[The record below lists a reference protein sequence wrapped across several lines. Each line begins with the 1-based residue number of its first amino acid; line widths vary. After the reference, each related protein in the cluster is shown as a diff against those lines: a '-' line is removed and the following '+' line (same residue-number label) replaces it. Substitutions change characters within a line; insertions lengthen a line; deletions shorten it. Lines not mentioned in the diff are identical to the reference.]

1 MRNAMD
7 PRRHLNIRLLAAVLF
22 GSLFLGAAVTLAQ
35 QGATYVQ
42 IAADSCSGT
51 KLKLELD
58 GVTPPQQ
65 ARLRVTRDSDGQVVV
80 DEPVTLNSGRYYW
93 SGLLAPL
100 GKYRAQLFDVSQKT
114 TPLGLAYAF
123 NNNDIL
129 KDFIEGE
136 RGEIVHLTRGGDE
149 STNIPQTQIKILPV
163 DKLPSSNGKNKL
175 HIVVI
180 NQQNN
185 KADEYFGEPPANQ
198 VWNSKPLPLGDYRV
212 IIIEYKGN
220 ETCTLVRRR

>member
-1 MRNAMD
+1 MD
-7 PRRHLNIRLLAAVLF
+7 SRRHINIRLLVAVLF
-22 GSLFLGAAVTLAQ
+22 VTLVVGETVTRAQ
-35 QGATYVQ
+35 KGATYVQ

-58 GVTPPQQ
+58 GVAPPQQ

-80 DEPVTLNSGRYYW
+80 DEPVTLNNGRYYW

-100 GKYRAQLFDVSQKT
+100 GKYRAQLFDVNQKST
-114 TPLGLAYAF
+114 ALGLAYAF

-129 KDFIEGE
+129 KDFIKGE

-149 STNIPQTQIKILPV
+149 STNLPQTQLKILPV
-163 DKLPSSNGKNKL
+163 DRLPASNGKNKL

-185 KADEYFGEPPANQ
+185 KADEYLGEPPANQ

-212 IIIEYKGN
+212 IIIEYKGT